1 MSIIAFVMP
10 NEGHLG
16 GFDIRRF
23 IQKYMSIG
31 LVISICVHAL
41 AIGTYY
47 FVLYMQS
54 REIPPP
60 TQVIYIDPSNLGPPP
75 SISNEDIAPALK
87 IALPKLPSVALIP
100 KPVVQ
105 EVTEDK
111 PQIATQQQLAASLD
125 ANVDSLMAG
134 FGRGNNI
141 EIKTVIPQDEQ
152 DVSQAPAFVAF
163 EQAPQ
168 VVKRVEPIYPKM
180 AAIAEVNGS
189 VTVQFYVD
197 KKGNVGKILIMT
209 VDPPKM
215 GFEEAAMEA
224 IAQWKFTPALQRE
237 NPVGV
242 WMSNKFTFKIK

>member
-1 MSIIAFVMP
+1 MSTIAFIMP

-23 IQKYMSIG
+23 VKKYMSIG
-31 LVISICVHAL
+31 LAISIGVHSL

-60 TQVIYIDPSNLGPPP
+60 TQVVYIDPSNLGPPP

-105 EVTEDK
+105 EVAEDK
-111 PQIATQQQLAASLD
+111 PQIATQQEIAAALD
-125 ANVDSLMAG
+125 ANVDSLLAG
-134 FGRGNNI
+134 FGQGDNI
-141 EIKTVIPQDEQ
+141 EIKQTIPEDV
-152 DVSQAPAFVAF
+152 DVSQAPAFVPF

-168 VVKRVEPIYPKM
+168 IVKRVEPVYPEIATM
-180 AAIAEVNGS
+180 AEVNGS
-189 VTVQFYVD
+189 VVVQFYVD

-209 VDPPKM
+209 ADPPKM
-215 GFEEAAMEA
+215 GFEEAAMAA
-224 IAQWKFTPALQRE
+224 IAQWKFTPALQRD